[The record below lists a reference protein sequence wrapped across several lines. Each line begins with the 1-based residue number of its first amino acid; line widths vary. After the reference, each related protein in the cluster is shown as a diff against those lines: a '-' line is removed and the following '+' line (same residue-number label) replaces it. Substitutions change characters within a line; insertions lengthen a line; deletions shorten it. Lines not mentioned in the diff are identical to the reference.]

1 MKEIF
6 SCFDIAKSLAILIE
20 LAVIAKIEYRSL
32 KILENCRLP
41 FLFLLYLVFMENQLK
56 ISIPSPC
63 HENLS
68 LMDNTENGKF
78 CLSCQKEVIDFTK
91 MTDEEIV
98 LYFDKKKSGA
108 AKVCGTFR
116 ADQVLEKE
124 KMIEIPIQT
133 YFYAKTNH
141 QKFLWMLFACMGMF
155 FVSCDSKTKGE
166 VKITVVD
173 SLKNSKDQD
182 TIDNKDILLTGDTI
196 YSTQPSGK
204 PKKIESNYEITG
216 FVAPPI
222 KVGCV
227 IPEAT
232 EEEPMVMIKGKI
244 AFPKDTL
251 RKEEL
256 NVPQKDTAANMNQR
270 PPSKIIGIKPRKLF
284 KD

>member
-1 MKEIF
+1 
-6 SCFDIAKSLAILIE
+6 
-20 LAVIAKIEYRSL
+20 
-32 KILENCRLP
+32 
-41 FLFLLYLVFMENQLK
+41 MENQLK
-56 ISIPSPC
+56 ISIPTPC

-68 LMDNTENGKF
+68 LMDKTEKGKF

-91 MTDEEIV
+91 MSDAEIV

-182 TIDNKDILLTGDTI
+182 TIETGEIHLTGDTI
-196 YSTQPSGK
+196 YSPEKVEK
-204 PKKIESNYEITG
+204 PKKIEPIEKIQGEVVETVSGFITEPVRG
-216 FVAPPI
+216 
-222 KVGCV
+222 GCV
-227 IPEAT
+227 IPEVV
-232 EEEPMVMIKGKI
+232 EEEPIVTIKGKV
-244 AFPKDTL
+244 AFPKDTS
-251 RKEEL
+251 RKQEL
-256 NVPQKDTAANMNQR
+256 NVPQKDTSANIKQR
-270 PPSKIIGIKPRKLF
+270 PPSKFIGIKPRKLF
-284 KD
+284 ND